1 MEKTILVVFG
11 RNWAENVAEFACYL
25 SSTSNTRLTGIFL
38 EEPEYSE
45 IPGVKFTGGVPY
57 LESIVATGIPGYR
70 ENRQKTDRNIESFQ
84 RFCEKKVTVAIARR
98 MSAGE
103 LHRLIDET
111 RFADILVID
120 PSASTLE
127 TEDVPS
133 GIVQTILHQ
142 AHCPVIIAPRVFK
155 VPEEV
160 VFCYDSSPS
169 SIFAMK
175 QFTYILPE
183 LDQVKATVVKVNL
196 HDQELPAEAGA
207 LNAWLCRHFAYTDIV
222 ALEGNMEEELD
233 IFVTRKKN
241 PLLVMGAY
249 GRNAAS
255 RLIRRSHADYMME
268 VMSCPIFITH
278 Y

>member
-11 RNWAENVAEFACYL
+11 RDWSESVAEFACYL
-25 SSTSNTRLTGIFL
+25 ACTSNTRLTGIFL

-45 IPGVKFTGGVPY
+45 VPGIRFAGGLPYVKPV
-57 LESIVATGIPGYR
+57 VAADIPGYKEGR
-70 ENRQKTDRNIESFQ
+70 EKTVRNIENFQ
-84 RFCEKKVTVAIARR
+84 RFCEKKVTVAMVRR
-98 MSAGE
+98 LSSDE

-120 PSASTLE
+120 PAASTRE
-127 TEDVPS
+127 MEDIPS
-133 GIVQTILHQ
+133 GIVQTLLHQ
-142 AHCPVIIAPRVFK
+142 AHCPVMIAPKKFT

-183 LDQVKATVVKVNL
+183 FDQVKATVVKVNL
-196 HDQELPAEAGA
+196 HNQEPPAEAGA
-207 LNAWLCRHFAYTDIV
+207 LTAWLCRHFAYTEIV

-233 IFVTRKKN
+233 IFVTRKKS

-255 RLIRRSHADYMME
+255 RLLRRSHADYMME
-268 VMSCPIFITH
+268 VMDCPIFITH